1 MDVVSL
7 VLFIFSII
15 SVGAF
20 MVLRTVTEDKLVGKE
35 YKRVTTRPGMGWWA
49 IPIFFGILFVLF
61 GSFVSVP
68 AGFRGVLLRF
78 EKVEGVLNEGLNM
91 KMPLIDNVK
100 MMSVQTQLYK
110 EDASAASKDLQDVK
124 TTVAINY
131 KVEPQYLA
139 EIYRTLGVNYIER
152 IAAPAGQETVKEIAA
167 RYNAEDMIL
176 RRASVK
182 DDITKA
188 LSLRLRERG
197 ITTETVNITN
207 FEFSVEFTKA
217 IESKVSALQAVLES
231 QNKLERVKVEAQQ
244 AQAQAEGEA
253 NAAIARAKGQA
264 EAVEILK
271 ASLTPAYLQY
281 IYIDKLAKDAKV
293 IVVPAGMPLT
303 ISQ

>member
-1 MDVVSL
+1 MDVASL
-7 VLFIFSII
+7 VLLVL
-15 SVGAF
+15 SVMGIGLY
-20 MVLRTVTEDKLVGKE
+20 MVVGTTTEDKLIGKE
-35 YKRVTTRPGMGWWA
+35 YKRITKHPSMVWWV
-49 IPIFFGILFVLF
+49 IPILFGFLFILF

-78 EKVEGVLNEGLNM
+78 EKVEGILNEGLNM

-152 IAAPAGQETVKEIAA
+152 IAAPAVQETVKEIAA

>member
-1 MDVVSL
+1 MDVIAL
-7 VLFIFSII
+7 VIFVL
-15 SVGAF
+15 SVMGVGIYMVTGA
-20 MVLRTVTEDKLVGKE
+20 RTEEEFGKGGKLAH
-35 YKRVTTRPGMGWWA
+35 RVVKYPNMGWWS
-49 IPIFFGILFVLF
+49 IPIICGILFFIF

-78 EKVEGVLNEGLNM
+78 EKVEGILNEGLNI
-91 KMPLIDNVK
+91 KIPLIDKAK

-131 KVEPQYLA
+131 KVEPQYLV
-139 EIYRTLGVNYIER
+139 EIYRTLGVDYIER
-152 IAAPAGQETVKEIAA
+152 IAAPAVQETVKEIAA

-182 DDITKA
+182 DDITKS
-188 LSLRLRERG
+188 LSSRLQERG
-197 ITTETVNITN
+197 ITTEAVNITN

-217 IESKVSALQAVLES
+217 IESKVSALQAVLEA

-253 NAAIARAKGQA
+253 RG
-264 EAVEILK
+264 
-271 ASLTPAYLQY
+271 SYC
-281 IYIDKLAKDAKV
+281 
-293 IVVPAGMPLT
+293 
-303 ISQ
+303 